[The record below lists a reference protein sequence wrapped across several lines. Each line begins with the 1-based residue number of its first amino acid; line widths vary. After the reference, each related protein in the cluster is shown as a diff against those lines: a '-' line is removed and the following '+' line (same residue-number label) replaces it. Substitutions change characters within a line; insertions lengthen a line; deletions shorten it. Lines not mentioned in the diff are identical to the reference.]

1 VGGEATAGGMFL
13 SVGGLGSSMAIVKG
27 MGLSTL
33 LGYPPMGV
41 NGGLSLNL
49 AYLSSIIGSD
59 TKFIK
64 FLNTLSIE
72 VSSFMGRGSTLPAND
87 SRILLKKW

>member
-1 VGGEATAGGMFL
+1 MFL

-27 MGLSTL
+27 IGLSTL
-33 LGYPPMGV
+33 LGYTLIGV
-41 NGGLSLNL
+41 NGGLSFNF

-64 FLNTLSIE
+64 FFNILSIE
-72 VSSFMGRGSTLPAND
+72 VSSFMGRGSKLPAKD
-87 SRILLKKW
+87 SRILLKK